1 MVVRAPKRWMRK
13 VIGWSLSFLAA
24 LGIGWLV
31 VLGVEYDPYTAIT
44 SVSITSPSE
53 GTIWCAGA
61 QHTVG
66 CSTANDTDCNK
77 DTGQLEDDSV
87 THYWTCTGGSFANN
101 DNIGTSVDYVCPAT
115 GGTKT
120 LTVYADDNYAADNNA
135 ALADETATSASVNVI
150 VFDSVEIAA
159 LDMFSIN
166 KTGISVSA
174 TVTGGGSPISGVTVG
189 FSSSDLTFPSGSTGV
204 TNGSGVATVTAS
216 TGSSPSS
223 SQDSSSVTAT
233 TQCDYPDVTDTEYF
247 TVVKVNDPTPSDPK
261 ILDGGF
267 SVDSL
272 YSVVLTYTVSPAISG
287 VPVGFEFQNGGG
299 QGSPRERN
307 ASLESPDSSTNAS
320 GQATVRVRS
329 SDMRETVTVKCTYQ
343 ESYGSTGVTFE
354 GITGCSGYDE

>member
-189 FSSSDLTFPSGSTGV
+189 FSSSDLTFPSGSTAV

-216 TGSSPSS
+216 TGGSPSS

-233 TQCDYPDVTDTEYF
+233 TQCDYPDVTDSEAF
-247 TVVKVNDPTPSDPK
+247 TVVEVS
-261 ILDGGF
+261 
-267 SVDSL
+267 
-272 YSVVLTYTVSPAISG
+272 TVSPTSAHIVVGGYTDNSLYAVDVTFTVAPAMAG
-287 VPVGFEFQNGGG
+287 VPLTFQFEGDSWRGIDRDAQ
-299 QGSPRERN
+299 
-307 ASLESPDSSTNAS
+307 LEVQSSTTNAN
-320 GQATVRVRS
+320 GQAVVRVRS
-329 SDMRETVTVKCTYQ
+329 SDWEKTATVRGCF
-343 ESYGSTGVTFE
+343 EGSYCSADVTFD
-354 GITGCSGYDE
+354 GITACPPSQ